1 MVMQATTAYIRETLR
16 GTYSAEEIRNLTRWI
31 FEHVCG
37 LTLARQI
44 LCKDKQI
51 TETEKEAIRRVVERL
66 SRSEPIQYILGECEF
81 HGLRFEVTPSVLIP
95 RPETSELVELIV
107 RRHAETGLKVLDIGT
122 GSGCIAVS
130 LAKMLHGAT
139 VTAIDISDDA
149 LVVAR
154 RNAEAHEA
162 DVRFLQADILSESSL
177 DKMSRSVVFDVIV
190 SNPPYITEREKA
202 GMEANVLKYEPAQA
216 LFVSADDPL
225 CFYRHI
231 AAWGRKWLSEGG
243 RLYFEINAAYGKELV
258 SLLKEMD
265 YRDAELVRDI
275 SGKERFIQCSKN

>member
-1 MVMQATTAYIRETLR
+1 MQATTAYIRETLS
-16 GTYSAEEIRNLTRWI
+16 GTYSTEEIRNLTRWL
-31 FEHVCG
+31 FERVCG

-51 TETEKEAIRRVVERL
+51 AETEKEAIRRVVERL

-107 RRHAETGLKVLDIGT
+107 RRHPEAGLKVLDIGT

-130 LAKMLHGAT
+130 LAKMLHKAT

-149 LVVAR
+149 LAVAR
-154 RNAEAHEA
+154 RNAETHQV

-177 DKMSRSVVFDVIV
+177 HEVALSAFDVLV
-190 SNPPYITEREKA
+190 SNPPYVTEREKA
-202 GMEANVLKYEPAQA
+202 GMEAHVLRYEPAQA
-216 LFVSADDPL
+216 LFVSDSDPL

-231 AAWGRKWLSEGG
+231 AARGRKWLSEGG

-258 SLLKEMD
+258 SLLKAMD
-265 YRDAELVRDI
+265 YRDVEIGRDI
-275 SGKERFIQCSKN
+275 SGKERFIQCSKT

>member
-1 MVMQATTAYIRETLR
+1 MVMQATTAYIRETLS
-16 GTYSAEEIRNLTRWI
+16 GTYSTEEIRNLTRWL
-31 FEHVCG
+31 FERVCG

-51 TETEKEAIRRVVERL
+51 AETEKEAIRRVVERL

-107 RRHAETGLKVLDIGT
+107 RRHPEAGLKVLDIGT

-130 LAKMLHGAT
+130 LAKMLHKAT

-149 LVVAR
+149 LAVAR
-154 RNAEAHEA
+154 RNAETHQV

-177 DKMSRSVVFDVIV
+177 HEVALSAFDVLV
-190 SNPPYITEREKA
+190 SNPPYVTEREKA
-202 GMEANVLKYEPAQA
+202 GMEAHVLRYEPAQA
-216 LFVSADDPL
+216 LFVSDSDPL

-231 AAWGRKWLSEGG
+231 AARGRKWLSEGG

-258 SLLKEMD
+258 SLLKAMD
-265 YRDAELVRDI
+265 YRDVEIGRDI
-275 SGKERFIQCSKN
+275 SGKERFIQCSKT